1 MSSKM
6 SSSKILALLALGA
19 VLSRLTL
26 ALALARRKPRSTLKS
41 VDVTLPDSDRD
52 LPDGPGLEAMQS
64 NCISCHSPGMILT
77 QPAMP
82 KAFWEA
88 EVAKMRNVYKAPV
101 DDKDVPDIVGYLTAV
116 KGPK

>member
-6 SSSKILALLALGA
+6 SRGK
-19 VLSRLTL
+19 VLVLVLISVL
-26 ALALARRKPRSTLKS
+26 ALALACVAAAQAAKALTLKS
-41 VDVTLPDSDRD
+41 VSVDLPDGDRQ

-64 NCISCHSPGMILT
+64 NCISCHTPGMILT

-101 DDKDVPDIVGYLTAV
+101 DEKDVPDIVGYLTAV